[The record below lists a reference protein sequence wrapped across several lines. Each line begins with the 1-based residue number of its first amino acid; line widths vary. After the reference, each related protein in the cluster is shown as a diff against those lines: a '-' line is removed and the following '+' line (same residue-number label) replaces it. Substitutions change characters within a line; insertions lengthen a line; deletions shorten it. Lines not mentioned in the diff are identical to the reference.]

1 MGYEGSFKLGE
12 GAGAGVIAWQ
22 HNGQWSS
29 WVPGLGRAYRPP
41 PYVYVC
47 TQTHTHMR
55 HRRTQFIIKYLAYF
69 AARLR
74 ASAYYN
80 NISGQLP
87 AWLQLETRVHEPYD
101 NNNNAMGRRGRGRGS
116 GRGRGRG
123 RGRESPNENAS
134 CPALGSVNVP

>member
-1 MGYEGSFKLGE
+1 MKGLVSW
-12 GAGAGVIAWQ
+12 AGVRV
-22 HNGQWSS
+22 S
-29 WVPGLGRAYRPP
+29 WHGNTMVGLIGRHHM
-41 PYVYVC
+41 C
-47 TQTHTHMR
+47 MCIHTHTHMR

-87 AWLQLETRVHEPYD
+87 AWLQLETRIHEPYD
-101 NNNNAMGRRGRGRGS
+101 NNNNAMGRW

-123 RGRESPNENAS
+123 EFPNENAS

>member
-1 MGYEGSFKLGE
+1 MNRAWSKGCDESTQCKGWKGVGGSVLE
-12 GAGAGVIAWQ
+12 SLVSWVGAGVMASQ

-29 WVPGLGRAYRPP
+29 WVPGLGRAYRSP

-47 TQTHTHMR
+47 THTHTHTCMR

-87 AWLQLETRVHEPYD
+87 AWLQLETRIHEPYD
-101 NNNNAMGRRGRGRGS
+101 NNNNAMVRRGS

-123 RGRESPNENAS
+123 KG
-134 CPALGSVNVP
+134 